1 MDNVTLKSPAFN
13 LVLRFTSFKISMPTI
28 HSNSF
33 KMLVVEIQEGLSYIS
48 ISDTG

>member
-1 MDNVTLKSPAFN
+1 MDNATLKSPAFN
-13 LVLRFTSFKISMPTI
+13 LVLCFTSLKISMPAI

-33 KMLVVEIQEGLSYIS
+33 KMLVVEIQGLPYIS

>member
-1 MDNVTLKSPAFN
+1 MDNATLKSPAFN
-13 LVLRFTSFKISMPTI
+13 LVLCFTSLKISMPAI

-33 KMLVVEIQEGLSYIS
+33 KMLVVEIQEGLPYIS